1 MKAVIPVLLPVDQ
14 DPPSILG
21 STLESSTA
29 RSIMQSR
36 KMARTGPSWG
46 MLAVLVLFSC
56 SAPDLPHS
64 TGTTQSASHNA
75 DWSIFTLGPNDRVH
89 LVVMGH
95 PEMSGPPEGLRIS
108 PDGTL
113 GVPLAGAVPI
123 QGMMPKDAALAIKA
137 ALAKSLRNPD
147 VTLAVIEYE
156 SRQYF
161 LLGAIDDPGPK
172 TFNRPTTALE
182 AASQGGKVLTGARRT
197 QSVII
202 RRHSQEDIEVIPFNM
217 DTPGYNGY
225 VQIRPG
231 DMIFIPRSGADRFRE
246 EATPYLQGIGLTLAQ
261 IASLALAYDRLYND
275 D

>member
-1 MKAVIPVLLPVDQ
+1 
-14 DPPSILG
+14 
-21 STLESSTA
+21 
-29 RSIMQSR
+29 
-36 KMARTGPSWG
+36 
-46 MLAVLVLFSC
+46 MLAVLALFSC

-64 TGTTQSASHNA
+64 TGTTQSASHDA

-89 LVVMGH
+89 LVVMGY
-95 PEMSGPPEGLRIS
+95 PEISSPPEGLRIS

-156 SRQYF
+156 SRLF
-161 LLGAIDDPGPK
+161 HVLGAIDNPGPK

-182 AASQGGKVLTGARRT
+182 AASQGGKLRPGARRAQT
-197 QSVII
+197 VII
-202 RRHSQEDIEVIPFNM
+202 RRHNQEDLEVIPFNM
-217 DTPGYNGY
+217 DTPGNNGY
-225 VQIRPG
+225 VQIMPG
-231 DMIFIPRSGADRFRE
+231 DIIFVPRTGADRFQE